1 MFKLIRQ
8 LFILLDPSQRK
19 RFYMLQILVIL
30 SAFIEIFGILS
41 IIPFMTV
48 VGDMSLLKQD
58 TFFSQ
63 LYNASGA
70 TSEFN
75 FLFMLGIGVLGVL
88 FLSALF
94 CMFTTWRL
102 SMFTG
107 SVGTELS
114 SRLYNYYIKKDW
126 LFHTTISSSVLSKNI
141 ISEAGRVSNGILTPL
156 MQMNS
161 RILFA
166 VFMSTSL
173 FVYDPK
179 VGIVGFIFFVVAY
192 LILFKMVK
200 NRIQANGQVISY
212 VAEKRFRLI
221 NEGFEGIQDILLLG
235 RDVDFIRRFIK
246 LNKKLGY
253 SLGNNMALA
262 LIPRYFMELLA
273 FSIILI
279 LTLYLIGNHNTNL
292 AIVLPIISVYALA
305 TLKLIPAFQQIYTCA
320 VTIKSNTTA
329 FESVRSDLE
338 SSKNIKLEQSKFE
351 KDDYALTNKISLEN
365 VNFTYPG
372 KSHPTLRNINISVPA
387 KCIIG
392 LVGKSGSGKSTL
404 INILLGLLKPD
415 QGYFKIDG
423 KTINYKNIRS
433 WQNTVGF
440 VSQSIFLTD
449 GTIADNIAFGVPKEE
464 INMQQVEHVIQ
475 LAHLSEFVSTLEH
488 GLKTNVG
495 ERGVQIS
502 GGQRQRIGIARA
514 LYNQSKVLIF
524 DEATSSLDGI
534 TEKMIME
541 AIHNFSGHKTII
553 MIAHRLKTVK
563 KCDLIY
569 FLDDGQVIDCGSYK
583 DLVDRNDYFK
593 YLASQS

>member
-173 FVYDPK
+173 FIYDPK

-192 LILFKMVK
+192 LILFKVVK
-200 NRIQANGQVISY
+200 NRIHANGQVISY

-279 LTLYLIGNHNTNL
+279 LTLYLIGNNNTNL

-320 VTIKSNTTA
+320 ATIKSNTTA

-351 KDDYALTNKISLEN
+351 KDDYTLMKKISLEN

-475 LAHLSEFVSTLEH
+475 LAHLSEFVSNLEH

-514 LYNQSKVLIF
+514 LYNQSRVLIF

-534 TEKMIME
+534 TENMIME
-541 AIHNFSGHKTII
+541 AIHNLSGHKTII

-569 FLDDGQVIDCGSYK
+569 FMDNGQVIDCGSYK

-593 YLASQS
+593 HLASQS

>member
-1 MFKLIRQ
+1 MLKLIRQ
-8 LFILLDPSQRK
+8 LFILLDPSQQK

-58 TFFSQ
+58 TFFAQ
-63 LYNASGA
+63 IYNASGA

-88 FLSALF
+88 FFSALF

-107 SVGTELS
+107 SVGAELS

-126 LFHTTISSSVLSKNI
+126 LFHTTISSSILSKNI
-141 ISEAGRVSNGILTPL
+141 ISEAGRVANGVLTPL

-161 RILFA
+161 RIIFA
-166 VFMSTSL
+166 AFMSTSL

-179 VGIVGFIFFVVAY
+179 VGIVGLIFFVVAY
-192 LILFKMVK
+192 LILFKVVK
-200 NRIQANGQVISY
+200 NRIHANGQAISY

-221 NEGFEGIQDILLLG
+221 NEGFGGIQDILLLG
-235 RDVDFIRRFIK
+235 RDADFIRRFIK

-253 SLGNNMALA
+253 SLGSNMALA
-262 LIPRYFMELLA
+262 LVPRYFMELLA

-292 AIVLPIISVYALA
+292 AVVLPIISVYALA

-320 VTIKSNTTA
+320 ATIKSHTTA
-329 FESVRSDLE
+329 FESVHSDLE
-338 SSKNIKLEQSKFE
+338 RSKNIELEQSKFE
-351 KDDYALTNKISLEN
+351 KEDYVLTNKISLEN

-392 LVGKSGSGKSTL
+392 IVGKSGSGKSTL
-404 INILLGLLKPD
+404 INVLLGLIEPD

-449 GTIADNIAFGVPKEE
+449 GTIADNIAFGISEE
-464 INMQQVEHVIQ
+464 KINMQQVEHAIQ
-475 LAHLSEFVSTLEH
+475 LAHLSEFVSALEH

-569 FLDDGQVIDCGSYK
+569 FMDDGQVIDCGTYK

-593 YLASQS
+593 HLASQS